1 MNPQPR
7 HSSPRSFFAPC
18 PRGLEGLLAEELQQ
32 LGAGN
37 VTLAA
42 GGAAF
47 SGDMETCW
55 RANLGSRLASRILL
69 RLAHV
74 PYKTER
80 EVYAATYAIDWP
92 ELFDVAQSIRVDVNA
107 IRCPLRSLDF
117 VTLRIK
123 DAVCDRFRSKLD
135 KRPDVDTRA
144 PGVRIHGFLDA
155 THFTLYVDTSG
166 EPLYKRG
173 WRADVGE
180 APLKENLAA
189 GMILLSGWDGREPFY
204 DPMCGSGTLLIEA
217 AMIAL
222 GIPPGARRNFGFEKL
237 TGHDTAA
244 WAALRQSIIDQAQA
258 PHPLDIYGSDL
269 SGREVE
275 RTRENLE
282 AAGLVGVAIAAPGD
296 ILEVPAPAAS
306 GVMVTNPP
314 YGVRLGEA
322 SELADFYPKLGNALK
337 ARFAGWRCYFLSAD
351 PDLAKLIRLSASK
364 RTPLFNGPLEC
375 RLYEYKMQEGSARKR
390 PAESPPA

>member
-1 MNPQPR
+1 M
-7 HSSPRSFFAPC
+7 HSFFAPC
-18 PRGLEGLLAEELQQ
+18 PRGLEGLLAEELKQ

-37 VTLAA
+37 VTVAP

-74 PYKTER
+74 PYKSER
-80 EVYAATYAIDWP
+80 EVYAATFAIDWP
-92 ELFDVAQSIRVDVNA
+92 ALFAVTQSIRVDVNA

-123 DAVCDRFRSKLD
+123 DAVCDKFRSRLD
-135 KRPDVDTRA
+135 KRPDVDTRD
-144 PGVRIHGFLDA
+144 PDVRIHGFLDA
-155 THFTLYVDTSG
+155 THFTLYLDTSG

-189 GMILLSGWDGREPFY
+189 GMILFSGWDGREPFY

-237 TGHDTAA
+237 AGHDAA
-244 WAALRQSIIDQAQA
+244 RWASVRQSVLDQAQA

-282 AAGLVGVAIAAPGD
+282 AAGLVGVVIAAPGD
-296 ILEVPAPAAS
+296 ILEVPAPASS

-314 YGVRLGEA
+314 YGVRLGET
-322 SELADFYPKLGNALK
+322 SELAGFYPKLGNALK

-351 PDLAKLIRLSASK
+351 PDFVKLIRLSASK

-390 PAESPPA
+390 PAEST